1 MLGYIPYRKT
11 HPKASQSHDR
21 AKLGIYS
28 GNMLLCAGSEA
39 FDMGEATILGIST
52 DKADYPQR
60 NEPVVVSASLYGNA
74 PAALEFFLDGE
85 SVGGQV
91 VSFASFVT
99 VPFTLPS
106 ATPRPSYLE
115 GKSYRRWLKPGQRSH
130 FCLWIWSAGPGR
142 AHLQRPEYQRWI
154 HSHCHCC
161 DQSGEEPLQS
171 HDVGPL

>member
-1 MLGYIPYRKT
+1 
-11 HPKASQSHDR
+11 
-21 AKLGIYS
+21 
-28 GNMLLCAGSEA
+28 MLLCAGSEA

-85 SVGGQV
+85 SVGSQV

-106 ATPRPSYLE
+106 ATPGRHTLKANLTAGGLSLAKEATFVYGSGLPDPAVRISSDPNIKDGFMPIAIAVTNQ
-115 GKSYRRWLKPGQRSH
+115 GKSPSSPMTLGLYDRDGGPPPGPAG
-130 FCLWIWSAGPGR
+130 SAGKN
-142 AHLQRPEYQRWI
+142 
-154 HSHCHCC
+154 
-161 DQSGEEPLQS
+161 
-171 HDVGPL
+171 